1 MHVRIP
7 VQLLLVAIILAPC
20 TGIKA
25 SGTQLFVTSQRCFAC
40 HNNLS
45 TSDGEDISIASQWR
59 AAIMAHSAKD
69 PYWLASVRRETLDH
83 PSAASHIEDEC
94 ATCHMPMMRYAEH
107 ADGGKGR
114 VFAHLPL
121 PSEQVPLGAEGP
133 VPASHLAAEG
143 VSCSLCHQIEEEGL
157 GTPASFTAGFS
168 IDEELPLGER
178 RIHGPYDVEEGLKK
192 IMQSASG
199 FTPEQTSH
207 LQSSAL
213 CGSCHTLFTNTL
225 DSEGTII
232 GQLPEQ
238 VPFLEWKHSD
248 YLDLEPCQSCHM
260 PVVHEATAISSVLG
274 EPREAFSRHSFRGGN
289 FFMLSILA
297 KHADEL
303 GVTAPVAELE
313 ASMTRTR
320 DHLQTM
326 AASIGIDELQLE
338 GEQLKARVVLSNYA
352 GHKLP
357 TAYPSR
363 RAWIHFVVRDADG
376 TVVFESGRL
385 RDNGSIAGNDND
397 EDPIAYEEHYE
408 VVSEQSQVQ
417 IYEGILATPDGRVTT
432 GLLEAIRYIKDNRL
446 LPDGFDKATASTD
459 ISVKGLADED
469 TNFEGGFDAVTY
481 AVAIRSA
488 KRPLTVEAELLYQ
501 PIGFRWARNLED
513 YEADEPDRFTRL
525 YRENAGNSAIR
536 LADTSATTD

>member
-1 MHVRIP
+1 
-7 VQLLLVAIILAPC
+7 
-20 TGIKA
+20 
-25 SGTQLFVTSQRCFAC
+25 
-40 HNNLS
+40 
-45 TSDGEDISIASQWR
+45 
-59 AAIMAHSAKD
+59 
-69 PYWLASVRRETLDH
+69 
-83 PSAASHIEDEC
+83 
-94 ATCHMPMMRYAEH
+94 
-107 ADGGKGR
+107 
-114 VFAHLPL
+114 
-121 PSEQVPLGAEGP
+121 
-133 VPASHLAAEG
+133 
-143 VSCSLCHQIEEEGL
+143 
-157 GTPASFTAGFS
+157 
-168 IDEELPLGER
+168 
-178 RIHGPYDVEEGLKK
+178 
-192 IMQSASG
+192 
-199 FTPEQTSH
+199 
-207 LQSSAL
+207 
-213 CGSCHTLFTNTL
+213 
-225 DSEGTII
+225 
-232 GQLPEQ
+232 
-238 VPFLEWKHSD
+238 
-248 YLDLEPCQSCHM
+248 
-260 PVVHEATAISSVLG
+260 
-274 EPREAFSRHSFRGGN
+274 
-289 FFMLSILA
+289 MLSILA

-408 VVSEQSQVQ
+408 VVSEESQVQ